1 MIGGKS
7 MAKKKAA
14 SGAAKPGSGGQLPED
29 TQRLHRFFHGLY
41 ADPDKAD
48 QFNGGPKARSKLLEA
63 SDLSDAHKKLIKRGC
78 IPDVI
83 HALVGA
89 PKLAATMMF
98 AIDCQDGIAC
108 KHPECNALQ
117 AAAAGRMA
125 KKPAAKSGPAKK
137 K

>member
-1 MIGGKS
+1 

-14 SGAAKPGSGGQLPED
+14 SGAASPGSGGQSGLPEE
-29 TQRLHRFFHGLY
+29 TQKLHRFFHGLY

-48 QFNGGPKARSKLLEA
+48 QFNGGPKARQKLLEA

-89 PKLAATMMF
+89 PKLAAAMMF

-125 KKPAAKSGPAKK
+125 KKPAPAKKPGPAKK

>member
-1 MIGGKS
+1 

-14 SGAAKPGSGGQLPED
+14 SGPAKPGSGGQAELPED
-29 TQRLHRFFHGLY
+29 TQRLHRFFRGLY

-48 QFNGGPKARSKLLEA
+48 QFNGGPKARSKLLDA

-89 PKLAATMMF
+89 PKLAAMYMF

-125 KKPAAKSGPAKK
+125 KTPAAKPGRAKK

>member
-1 MIGGKS
+1 

-14 SGAAKPGSGGQLPED
+14 SAPRGRSAAPANPEE
-29 TQRLHRFFHGLY
+29 TERLHRFFRGLY
-41 ADPDKAD
+41 EDPDKAD
-48 QFNGGPKARSKLLEA
+48 QFNGGAKARQKLLDA

-89 PKLAATMMF
+89 PKLSAAMMV
-98 AIDCQDGIAC
+98 AIDCTDSIAC

-117 AAAAGRMA
+117 AAAAARTG
-125 KKPAAKSGPAKK
+125 KKPAKPRK
-137 K
+137 

>member
-1 MIGGKS
+1 

-14 SGAAKPGSGGQLPED
+14 SAPRGAGAQAAIPED
-29 TQRLHRFFHGLY
+29 TQRLHRFFRGLY
-41 ADPDKAD
+41 EDPDKGD
-48 QFNGGPKARSKLLEA
+48 QFNGGPKARAKLLAA

-89 PKLAATMMF
+89 PKLAADMMF
-98 AIDCQDGIAC
+98 SVECQDSIAC
-108 KHPECNALQ
+108 KHAECNALQ
-117 AAAAGRMA
+117 AAAAGKLA
-125 KKPAAKSGPAKK
+125 KKPVAKSRPAKK